1 MHWKQICLWY
11 DPIQSVSPDWATA
24 ELSVVHP
31 WHCPPDHPLHSDTSS
46 YFTSSTRA
54 NLSSWSWQTTHLCVN
69 GLSEEWGK
77 WRRDN
82 TESGRGAEGGNM
94 VAKRIRI
101 AQSARLF
108 KGHILFEGPHP
119 TLRSTSL
126 YPSCLL
132 PHNTLSANPLGNW
145 TVHCLGLS
153 YYSPYT
159 AGVIWK
165 SIKELKEWI
174 ENVDL
179 QRFMLPYK
187 TRALQPK
194 KGQDGDKRLLDVETF
209 FLRIYL
215 FFVYDIMSAD
225 WCHCVRQRGRA
236 EQTFQWWADRWKYG
250 RTIDGETHTYTR
262 VSRVHVCMFIFIRYL
277 CVVVHTCMHTCP
289 DSRCAHTRVLMCVFK
304 QAYLFTFAL
313 QNPLTFE
320 MQETGHIFLL
330 CEPLDSSVRI
340 F

>member
-1 MHWKQICLWY
+1 MHWKQICLWLN
-11 DPIQSVSPDWATA
+11 PIQNVSPDWATA

-69 GLSEEWGK
+69 GLSEEWEK
-77 WRRDN
+77 WRRDKHR
-82 TESGRGAEGGNM
+82 ERGGGGGGVAERGNM
-94 VAKRIRI
+94 VARRIRI
-101 AQSARLF
+101 AQLARIF

-126 YPSCLL
+126 YPSHLL

-187 TRALQPK
+187 TGALQPK
-194 KGQDGDKRLLDVETF
+194 ERERWWQEASWRRLPINHFFF
-209 FLRIYL
+209 FLKKYIYFL
-215 FFVYDIMSAD
+215 FMIWYRLNDAPVFVT
-225 WCHCVRQRGRA
+225 VA
-236 EQTFQWWADRWKYG
+236 EQSRRSSGEGDRQIG
-250 RTIDGETHTYTR
+250 ANTAG
-262 VSRVHVCMFIFIRYL
+262 
-277 CVVVHTCMHTCP
+277 
-289 DSRCAHTRVLMCVFK
+289 
-304 QAYLFTFAL
+304 Q
-313 QNPLTFE
+313 
-320 MQETGHIFLL
+320 
-330 CEPLDSSVRI
+330 
-340 F
+340 